1 MTKQTVFAVVLVIAI
16 IMMGAGLYMEI
27 GNEPLI
33 QWSAPVITGNQA
45 VDSSVMMSLIIT
57 SPGLGLLATHA
68 SPALIALLTSMG
80 MNFIGF
86 VEGLIPIL
94 YLALVFPPAGFLWMA
109 AYIFFT
115 AIAALAVSG
124 LLMSAGFILG
134 TVSLL
139 EILTPT
145 KKPQASGTAG

>member
-16 IMMGAGLYMEI
+16 MMMGAGLYMEI
-27 GNEPLI
+27 GDKPLI
-33 QWSAPVITGNQA
+33 QWSTPVITGNQA
-45 VDSSVMMSLIIT
+45 VDSSVAMSLILI

-68 SPALIALLTSMG
+68 SPALIALLMSIG

-109 AYIFFT
+109 VYIFF
-115 AIAALAVSG
+115 AVIALAVSG
-124 LLMSAGFILG
+124 ILMSAGFVLG